1 MWALK
6 PVSCPLLFPGC
17 YGFFLLHIY
26 TSFFPTTKHHY
37 IFPFS
42 NAEKTFLCWQN
53 YEVIYSVK
61 SWVVKSARKTN
72 SNSQQQTLIEILWS
86 NLTLEQNSSWIWL
99 SAGTPM
105 LVLSRPEYSELAL
118 ECRQKVKSR
127 NYFDQIQPQ
136 NFYQWRR
143 QAKVTLAKTEIIHPK
158 NVRA

>member
-17 YGFFLLHIY
+17 YRFFLLHIY

-42 NAEKTFLCWQN
+42 NAGKTFLCWQN
-53 YEVIYSVK
+53 YEVIYSAK

-118 ECRQKVKSR
+118 QPAEG
-127 NYFDQIQPQ
+127 QIQELFCSIVKFDHKISISEDMMNWNQLLGTP
-136 NFYQWRR
+136 
-143 QAKVTLAKTEIIHPK
+143 
-158 NVRA
+158 

>member
-72 SNSQQQTLIEILWS
+72 SNSQQQRRHTKVPFSHSDGKTWMYGILFTKLFWLTVRKLWS
-86 NLTLEQNSSWIWL
+86 SNQERLLKFKAEGQEFAKSLRSLDQFVQTVKGQYNFWKR
-99 SAGTPM
+99 M
-105 LVLSRPEYSELAL
+105 L
-118 ECRQKVKSR
+118 
-127 NYFDQIQPQ
+127 F
-136 NFYQWRR
+136 
-143 QAKVTLAKTEIIHPK
+143 
-158 NVRA
+158 